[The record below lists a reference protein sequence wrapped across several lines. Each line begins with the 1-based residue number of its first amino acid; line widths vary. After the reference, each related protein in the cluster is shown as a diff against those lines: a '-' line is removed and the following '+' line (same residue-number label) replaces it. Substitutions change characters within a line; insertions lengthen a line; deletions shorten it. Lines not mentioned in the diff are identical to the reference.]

1 MAVCL
6 SLLCA
11 PACRREGGAP
21 PPPAPPLPVR
31 ATLGQVKGSVSIKR
45 AAGDEWVAASAGTV
59 VHDDDKLRTGSGASA
74 ELRFPSGTV
83 VSVSED
89 TLLGISET
97 RGVPGRGQTDV
108 TLLRGAVDATLD
120 RPANQSLTVGTPA
133 ATVRAGR
140 EIVFQ

>member
-11 PACRREGGAP
+11 PACRRDASPAP
-21 PPPAPPLPVR
+21 PPPAPPQPVR
-31 ATLGQVKGSVSIKR
+31 ATLGQVRGTVSIKR
-45 AAGDEWVAASAGTV
+45 AAGDDWVAAAAGTV
-59 VHDDDKLRTGSGASA
+59 LHDDDKLRTGSGASA
-74 ELRFPSGTV
+74 ELRQHGGERV
-83 VSVSED
+83 GGHA
-89 TLLGISET
+89 LGIAET

-120 RPANQSLTVGTPA
+120 KPANQTLTVGTPA

>member
-1 MAVCL
+1 
-6 SLLCA
+6 
-11 PACRREGGAP
+11 
-21 PPPAPPLPVR
+21 
-31 ATLGQVKGSVSIKR
+31 
-45 AAGDEWVAASAGTV
+45 
-59 VHDDDKLRTGSGASA
+59 
-74 ELRFPSGTV
+74 V